1 MFLLS
6 ANEALTFPRTGDQAE
21 ISQVTS
27 PQSQTVNSPES
38 NAGPPAPKESTE
50 TLTQSPTRSWEDAS
64 EQDIG
69 IWLIMLQSGSRV
81 SFSNQSQ
88 DQSLDDSKTLH
99 ILFSKIHNLA
109 RTLQS
114 CLRLPTRQAK

>member
-50 TLTQSPTRSWEDAS
+50 TLTQSPILEDAS
-64 EQDIG
+64 KQDKG
-69 IWLIMLQSGSRV
+69 IVSITLRNGS
-81 SFSNQSQ
+81 
-88 DQSLDDSKTLH
+88 
-99 ILFSKIHNLA
+99 
-109 RTLQS
+109 
-114 CLRLPTRQAK
+114 